1 MADRLRLLLQAAPVL
16 SPSGSFSSS
25 SSSSTACYKE
35 GGCISDYVAVALTA
49 LVSLMSVSSPHPPY
63 RHHIGFFPSVC
74 SCSPLP
80 VELFQM
86 GLQNYSS
93 LICN

>member
-1 MADRLRLLLQAAPVL
+1 L

-49 LVSLMSVSSPHPPY
+49 LVSLMSVSSPHAPY
-63 RHHIGFFPSVC
+63 
-74 SCSPLP
+74 
-80 VELFQM
+80 
-86 GLQNYSS
+86 
-93 LICN
+93 